1 MGQFHKI
8 GAIGKFRAA
17 DFRLASDMKQ
27 FFPLRGEGTHGGRLR
42 TKRPAGAKNFLRRPR
57 RISTKSTQ
65 EMQNEEAEAKPAG
78 DEFRSHFQFVEAAR
92 ILPGDAPTTRGAIT
106 SVS

>member
-1 MGQFHKI
+1 
-8 GAIGKFRAA
+8 
-17 DFRLASDMKQ
+17 
-27 FFPLRGEGTHGGRLR
+27 
-42 TKRPAGAKNFLRRPR
+42 
-57 RISTKSTQ
+57 
-65 EMQNEEAEAKPAG
+65 MQNEEAEAKPAG